1 VVARIA
7 VKYENNYDEE
17 EILLVGGIV
26 KEWRT
31 NVVENFVN
39 PFRDVTQNFPM
50 YRHEIVLI
58 SYEE

>member
-1 VVARIA
+1 MVARIA
-7 VKYENNYDEE
+7 VKHEENYDEE

-39 PFRDVTQNFPM
+39 PLREATKNFPT
-50 YRHEIVLI
+50 YRHEILLI
-58 SYEE
+58 SCEE